1 MLQASDGVRMTYRT
15 RDDPGAGAVKRLDLP
30 VLGMSCAACVRHVER
45 ALAEAPG
52 VRSATVNLAT
62 NRATVVFD
70 PGSVGVEQLAASVKN
85 AGYELVLPAPEDA
98 SSEAPDPEAAAR
110 ARETRDARR
119 RFAVATALGLPVLVL
134 GMSHGALGVPG
145 ANWIELALTLP
156 IVLYSG
162 RPYYARAW
170 AALRHR
176 TADMNTLIALGTGA
190 ALLYSLAATLAPGL
204 VAPEREGHAAPPVYY
219 EAVAGIIALVLL
231 GKLLE
236 TRARSRT
243 SAAIRKLARLQ
254 AKSARVLRGGEEVEI
269 SLDLVAVGD
278 VVAVRPGERV
288 AVDGEVIEG
297 GSRVDESMLT
307 GESVPVEKGPGAA
320 VTGGTM
326 NRTGA
331 FRFRVTRV
339 GKDTVL
345 QQIIRMV
352 EEAQGSRA
360 PIQRLADR
368 VSAVFVP
375 AVLVVAIATFLAWY
389 LAAPEATRLSMA
401 LVNAVAVLIIACP
414 CAMGLATPTAILVA
428 TGRGAEAGILVK
440 GGEALEAAGGI
451 DTVVLDKT
459 GTVTVGSPAV
469 TDALPAPGGVSEDEL
484 LRLAASAEAGSE
496 HPLGEAIVNEARRR
510 GLPLAPFSGFEAKP
524 GRGIVARVEG
534 RRLVLGSRRFLDEEG
549 VAPDAFVDHAAD
561 LAARGRT
568 PVLVAADGKLV
579 GILGIADPV
588 REGAAEAIAEMKSL
602 GLDVI
607 LLTGDH
613 RATAEAVAREVGIAT
628 VIAEVLP
635 DRKAAEVMALKSAG
649 RKVAMVGDGINDAP
663 ALASADLGIAI
674 GTGTDVAI
682 AASDVTLVGAD
693 LRGVV
698 RSIRLSRRA
707 LATIR
712 QNLFWAFGYNT
723 LGIPIAAGVLYPW
736 TGWLLSPVL
745 ASAAMALSSVSV
757 VTNSLRLRRANLER

>member
-1 MLQASDGVRMTYRT
+1 MVRTT
-15 RDDPGAGAVKRLDLP
+15 APGAGPAAGPVLKLDLP
-30 VLGMSCAACVRHVER
+30 VLGMSCAACVRHVEK
-45 ALAEAPG
+45 ALAGTPG
-52 VRSATVNLAT
+52 VRSASVNLAT
-62 NRATVVFD
+62 NRATVTFD
-70 PGSVGVEQLAASVKN
+70 PAAVGVEGLAASVRN
-85 AGYELVLPAPEDA
+85 AGYELVLPAPQADEGGT
-98 SSEAPDPEAAAR
+98 PDPEAAAR
-110 ARETRDARR
+110 VLETAEAKR
-119 RFAVATALGLPVLVL
+119 RFAVAAVFGLPVLVL
-134 GMSHGALGVPG
+134 GMSHGRLAVPA

-162 RPYYARAW
+162 RSYYTRAW

-190 ALLYSLAATLAPGL
+190 ALLYSLAATVAPAL
-204 VAPEREGHAAPPVYY
+204 VAPGSGGHAHAAPPVYF

-236 TRARSRT
+236 TRARART
-243 SAAIRKLARLQ
+243 SAAILKLARLQ
-254 AKSARVLRGGEEVEI
+254 AKSARVLRAGEEVETP
-269 SLDLVAVGD
+269 LAAVVVGD
-278 VVAVRPGERV
+278 VIVVRPGERIP
-288 AVDGEVIEG
+288 VDGEVIEG
-297 GSRVDESMLT
+297 ASRVDESMLT
-307 GESVPVEKGPGAA
+307 GESVPVSKEPGATVA
-320 VTGGTM
+320 GGTM
-326 NRTGA
+326 NRAGA

-368 VSAVFVP
+368 VAAVFVP
-375 AVLVVAIATFLAWY
+375 AVLLVAIVTFLAWL
-389 LAAPEATRLSMA
+389 LAAPPETRLASA
-401 LVNAVAVLIIACP
+401 LVNAVSVLIIACP

-440 GGEALEAAGGI
+440 GGEALESARGI

-459 GTVTVGSPAV
+459 GTITSGSPAV
-469 TDALPAPGGVSEDEL
+469 TDAIAASGACSEDEM

-496 HPLGEAIVNEARRR
+496 HPVGEAIVAEARRR
-510 GLPLAPFSGFEAKP
+510 GLAIAPFSGFEARP
-524 GRGIVARVEG
+524 GRGIVAAVEG
-534 RRLVLGSRRFLDEEG
+534 RRLALGSLRLLDEEG
-549 VAPDAFVDHAAD
+549 IAAD
-561 LAARGRT
+561 ALLPLSAAMAGRGRT
-568 PVLVAADGKLV
+568 PVLVAADGKLL
-579 GILGIADPV
+579 GLLGIADPV
-588 REGAAEAIAEMKSL
+588 REGAREAIARMKSL

-613 RATAEAVAREVGIAT
+613 RATAEAVAREVGIVT

-635 DRKAAEVMALKSAG
+635 ERKAAEVARLKASG

-698 RSIRLSRRA
+698 RAIRLARRTI
-707 LATIR
+707 ATIR

-757 VTNSLRLRRANLER
+757 VSNSLRLRRADLDR

>member
-1 MLQASDGVRMTYRT
+1 MSVVM
-15 RDDPGAGAVKRLDLP
+15 KKLDLP
-30 VLGMSCAACVRHVER
+30 VLGMNCAACVRHVER
-45 ALAEAPG
+45 ALASVPG

-62 NRATVVFD
+62 NRATVTFD
-70 PGSVGVEQLAASVKN
+70 PRAVTVETLAVSVEK
-85 AGYELVLPAPEDA
+85 AGYALVLPALA
-98 SSEAPDPEAAAR
+98 TGEAGAADPEAAAR
-110 ARETRDARR
+110 ERESVEAKR
-119 RFAVATALGLPVLVL
+119 RFAVAAVLGIPVLVL
-134 GMSHGALGVPG
+134 GMSHGLLSVPA

-156 IVLYSG
+156 ILLYSG
-162 RPYYARAW
+162 RSYYTRAW
-170 AALRHR
+170 AALRHG

-190 ALLYSLAATLAPGL
+190 AFLYSLAATAAPGL
-204 VAPEREGHAAPPVYY
+204 VAADAERHAHGGPPVYF
-219 EAVAGIIALVLL
+219 EAVAGILALVLL

-236 TRARSRT
+236 TRARAST
-243 SAAIRKLARLQ
+243 STAIRKLARLQ
-254 AKSARVLRGGEEVEI
+254 ARSARVLRGGEEIEI
-269 SLDLVAVGD
+269 PMDRVAVGD
-278 VVAVRPGERV
+278 VVSVRPGERIP
-288 AVDGEVIEG
+288 VDGEVIEG
-297 GSRVDESMLT
+297 SSRVDESMLT
-307 GESVPVEKGPGAA
+307 GESVPVPKDPGAA

-331 FRFRVTRV
+331 FRFRVTRI

-345 QQIIRMV
+345 QQILRMV

-375 AVLVVAIATFLAWY
+375 VVLLVAVATFAAWF
-389 LAAPEATRLSMA
+389 LAAPPETRLASA
-401 LVNAVAVLIIACP
+401 LVNAVSVLIIACP

-440 GGEALEAAGGI
+440 GGEALEAARGI

-469 TDALPAPGGVSEDEL
+469 TDTIPAGDRLSENEL

-496 HPLGEAIVNEARRR
+496 HPLGDAIVAEAKRR
-510 GLPLAPFSGFEAKP
+510 GIALAPFSGFEARP
-524 GRGIVARVEG
+524 GRGIVASVEG
-534 RRLVLGSRRFLDEEG
+534 RRLLLGSRRLLEEEG
-549 VAPDAFVDHAAD
+549 IDAGPLVERASR
-561 LAARGRT
+561 LAERGRT
-568 PVLVAADGKLV
+568 PVLAAADGVLL
-579 GILGIADPV
+579 GLFGIADPV
-588 REGAAEAIAEMKSL
+588 RDGAREAVARMKSL

-613 RATAEAVAREVGIAT
+613 RATAEAVAREVGIST

-635 DRKAAEVMALKSAG
+635 DRKAAEVVRLKASG

-698 RSIRLSRRA
+698 RTILLARRTIV
-707 LATIR
+707 TIR
-712 QNLFWAFGYNT
+712 QNLFWAFGYNV
-723 LGIPIAAGVLYPW
+723 LGIPIAAGVLFPW
-736 TGWLLSPVL
+736 TGWLLSPVF

-757 VTNSLRLRRANLER
+757 VSNSLRLRKADLDA